1 MRTRRI
7 RRDFLLAG
15 VYIIRNETNGKNYVG
30 SSADVIGRLRHH
42 ELLLMH
48 GKHPIPEMQ
57 KDFDGND
64 HFSFDVLEVVLAG
77 RKGKN
82 RLSSTERRR
91 LYAVEWAR
99 IKELRCMEEG
109 YNKGRINEE
118 AARRLAGMQ

>member
-1 MRTRRI
+1 
-7 RRDFLLAG
+7 
-15 VYIIRNETNGKNYVG
+15 
-30 SSADVIGRLRHH
+30 
-42 ELLLMH
+42 
-48 GKHPIPEMQ
+48 MQ